1 MLRVSFTACSH
12 SSTVCATP
20 MDSIAHNSE
29 LAQEMARLL
38 YNELQK
44 ARRELDELRSRRTIS
59 VCTQNQYTVLS
70 QAF

>member
-1 MLRVSFTACSH
+1 
-12 SSTVCATP
+12 

-44 ARRELDELRSRRTIS
+44 ARRELAELRSRRMIS